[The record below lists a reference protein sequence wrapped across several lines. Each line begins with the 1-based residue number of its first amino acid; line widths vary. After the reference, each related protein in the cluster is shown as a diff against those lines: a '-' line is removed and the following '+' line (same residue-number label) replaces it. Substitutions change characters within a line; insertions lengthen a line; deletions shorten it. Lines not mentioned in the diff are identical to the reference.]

1 MSDRPNHACLVG
13 VYMPLVSGRLSP
25 VSFNEVTISQFSI
38 IIWRNAIA
46 VLLQAE
52 IKCGGSHSASKRQP
66 SCFPGELNL
75 SKLGLYPRTQLSD
88 RQMLPTLC
96 YWEQSSSLCPD
107 SYKLTQAQ
115 EVDGPIRMLNSLMPL
130 PTLRNSP
137 LLVQPER
144 WIIALSKV
152 RDPKPSFP
160 AHLAGWPP
168 AWSVSVFLP

>member
-1 MSDRPNHACLVG
+1 MRSQSVNSVLSSDIMQSQFCYRQ
-13 VYMPLVSGRLSP
+13 RLS
-25 VSFNEVTISQFSI
+25 VAGLTLHRKDN
-38 IIWRNAIA
+38 
-46 VLLQAE
+46 
-52 IKCGGSHSASKRQP
+52 P

-88 RQMLPTLC
+88 RQMLPTPC

-115 EVDGPIRMLNSLMPL
+115 EVDGPIRMLTSLIPL